1 MKKKKNNSLLQAPV
15 ISSDFDVADIR
26 AIREY
31 NSLRHAHMT
40 PDEIID
46 ETREHTSEIIEQLVQ
61 NNESENGV
69 SVISAGAI
77 ENNVP
82 RNPANSK
89 GAPSAYEDPT
99 QQSQEYGAQGQA
111 ALKRHIAHERA
122 EAVKELLR
130 DLVEDGIISTE
141 EAKKYT

>member
-46 ETREHTSEIIEQLVQ
+46 GTREHTSEI
-61 NNESENGV
+61 
-69 SVISAGAI
+69 
-77 ENNVP
+77 
-82 RNPANSK
+82 
-89 GAPSAYEDPT
+89 PT
-99 QQSQEYGAQGQA
+99 RQSQEYGAWRQA
-111 ALKRHIAHERA
+111 A
-122 EAVKELLR
+122 
-130 DLVEDGIISTE
+130 
-141 EAKKYT
+141 